1 MKEMKRYYIIYKGQV
16 QGVGFRWTL
25 NLISQVYNITGFVKN
40 LSDGS
45 VMVEA
50 QGEKNNLDAFL
61 KDSLANLGYVE
72 VEDYAIKEI
81 DVVEHETVFEV
92 KY

>member
-1 MKEMKRYYIIYKGQV
+1 MKRYYIIYKGQV

-25 NLISQVYNITGFVKN
+25 NLIAQVYNITGFAKN

-61 KDSLANLGYVE
+61 KDSLSNLGYVE
-72 VEDYAIKEI
+72 VEDYAIKDI
-81 DVVEHETVFEV
+81 DVVEHETTFEI